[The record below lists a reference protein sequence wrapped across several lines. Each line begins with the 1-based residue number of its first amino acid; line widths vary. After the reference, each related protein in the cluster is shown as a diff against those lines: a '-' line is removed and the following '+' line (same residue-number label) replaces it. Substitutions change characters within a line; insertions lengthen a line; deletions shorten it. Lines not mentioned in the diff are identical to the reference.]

1 MFEVQVIV
9 SQVLMQFG
17 STFTTEMSFK
27 NTLGQRKTQSVS
39 TCLKAHSQVRDK
51 FWQMKAL

>member
-1 MFEVQVIV
+1 
-9 SQVLMQFG
+9 MQFG

-27 NTLGQRKTQSVS
+27 NTLDQRKTQSVS